1 MQYMYYYNCM
11 KDTLEKLEI
20 LAEDAQ
26 YDLACACGN
35 SKQFDSSRKRG
46 ADGRW
51 LYPVTVAD
59 GGRGL
64 LLKTLQSNCCSSDC
78 KYCPLRNNAN
88 ARRCSLSPSETAAIF
103 MDYHRR
109 RPEIFGLFLSSGI
122 VRDPDHTMQRLLD
135 AAAILRRRYRF
146 KGYIHLKII
155 PGASDAAI
163 EEALNLATAVSL
175 NIEAPGEKYFRKL
188 SSCKQF
194 ERDIVHPLKLIS
206 SLTMRGA
213 KYAKIKASTQF
224 IVGAAGERD
233 SEIVNYMDAVYN
245 RLRFERVYF
254 SAYQP
259 GLGDASIPGEQ
270 NFSLAPEAR
279 FTREHR
285 LYQCDFLLRTYGFN
299 KDELVFEPD
308 GSLSLTADPKEV
320 WARNHPEF
328 FPVDINRADKL
339 ELMRIPAVG
348 AETAAKI
355 IRLRAIHR
363 LHSLADAGVKGR
375 QLDKARPYA
384 AAC

>member
-1 MQYMYYYNCM
+1 MENSL
-11 KDTLEKLEI
+11 KKLEI

-35 SKQFDSSRKRG
+35 GKQFDSSRKRG

-51 LYPVTVAD
+51 LYPVTVAG

-64 LLKTLQSNCCSSDC
+64 LLKTLQSNCCASDC

-88 ARRCSLSPSETAAIF
+88 ARRCSLSPAETARVF

-109 RPEIFGLFLSSGI
+109 RPEIFGLFLSSGV
-122 VRDPDHTMQRLLD
+122 VRDPDFTMQRLLD
-135 AAAILRRRYRF
+135 SAAILRRQYRF

-155 PGASDAAI
+155 PGASDAAV
-163 EEALNLATAVSL
+163 EEALSLATAVSL
-175 NIEAPGEKYFRKL
+175 NIEAPGEKYFRTL
-188 SSCKQF
+188 SANKQF

-206 SLTMRGA
+206 NLTMRGA
-213 KYAKIKASTQF
+213 RYAKIKASTQF

-233 SEIVNYMDAVYN
+233 NEIINYMDAIYN

-259 GLGDASIPGEQ
+259 GLGDTSIPGER
-270 NFSLAPEAR
+270 NFALTPEAR

-285 LYQCDFLLRTYGFN
+285 LYQCDFLLRTYGFQ

-308 GSLSLTADPKEV
+308 GSLSLSADPKEM
-320 WARNHPEF
+320 WARNHPNF
-328 FPVDINRADKL
+328 FPVNINKADKL
-339 ELMRIPAVG
+339 ELMRIPAIG

-363 LHSLADAGVKGR
+363 LYSLTDAGVKGK
-375 QLDKARPYA
+375 QLEKARSFA
-384 AAC
+384 TA